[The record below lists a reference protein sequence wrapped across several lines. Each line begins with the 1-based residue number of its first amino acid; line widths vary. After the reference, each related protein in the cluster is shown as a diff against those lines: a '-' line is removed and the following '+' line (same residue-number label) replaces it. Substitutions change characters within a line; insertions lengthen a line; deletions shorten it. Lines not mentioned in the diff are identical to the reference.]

1 MLSVVSPRS
10 VVLISLSLPLGHPL
24 LAQLRVPAVLLN
36 AAAAGF
42 PLAVAALGGVVG
54 ERRLVGE
61 MLQGIGRLR
70 LPLHDPVLGA
80 EPDVLGGSVGAD
92 GAHAVALAVLISLLD
107 VYLGKDLPVP
117 ELVEGVPERLVLAVA
132 GVGELEEL
140 LDNCISALGQKPEVV
155 VLGLD
160 VVGGSGGLVGV
171 LLMRVVVVGLPD
183 ALGLDDNGGLLGAA
197 ASSEEDV
204 DGWTVDKRAV
214 TELERVLELTKVLGE
229 LLVVEP
235 PLGLESE
242 LGDPLP
248 DVRLDERDADARHL
262 YVLGLALQ
270 TGGLGQGDRL
280 VERVLKEGNDLS
292 ADASVGVGH
301 AGLEVVEEVGLDQL
315 AGDDDALRLAEVVQ
329 PLGELGEPLV
339 VGAQR

>member
-1 MLSVVSPRS
+1 MLFSLVFSVVSPRS

-70 LPLHDPVLGA
+70 LPLHDLVLGA

-171 LLMRVVVVGLPD
+171 LLMRVVVVGLLN
-183 ALGLDDNGGLLGAA
+183 ALGLDDDGGFLGAA
-197 ASSEEDV
+197 ASGEEDV
-204 DGWTVDKRAV
+204 DG
-214 TELERVLELTKVLGE
+214 
-229 LLVVEP
+229 
-235 PLGLESE
+235 
-242 LGDPLP
+242 
-248 DVRLDERDADARHL
+248 
-262 YVLGLALQ
+262 
-270 TGGLGQGDRL
+270 
-280 VERVLKEGNDLS
+280 
-292 ADASVGVGH
+292 
-301 AGLEVVEEVGLDQL
+301 
-315 AGDDDALRLAEVVQ
+315 
-329 PLGELGEPLV
+329 
-339 VGAQR
+339 